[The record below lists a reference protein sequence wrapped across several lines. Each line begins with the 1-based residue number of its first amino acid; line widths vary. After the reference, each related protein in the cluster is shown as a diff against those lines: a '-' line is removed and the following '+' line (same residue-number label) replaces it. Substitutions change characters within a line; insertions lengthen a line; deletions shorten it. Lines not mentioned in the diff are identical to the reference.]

1 MDIFNLHKFRKRIV
15 AVVVIL
21 AILMSLISLRLVYV
35 QVINGGYLQMKATE
49 QWTRDLP
56 VSAERGTIKDRN
68 GAALAISYTTYDIY
82 VRGRE
87 VKDINNT
94 SKVLSDT
101 LGLDYMK
108 TFEKVS
114 NVNISEVLIKMQV
127 EKETAIKIYN
137 SGLSG
142 VYLSESNSR
151 YYPYGNL
158 MTQLI
163 GFTTIDNVGQ
173 AGLEAYYNDI
183 LKGVP
188 GYSLVQSDL
197 QGKQIYNS
205 LTSYVPSVAGFN
217 IEMTIDVNIQ
227 LAVERTLEKLMIEQK
242 AKGATAIVMD
252 PNTGEILALS
262 SKPSFDLNDVPRDDV
277 GALMEMM
284 KNQAIVS
291 VYEPGSTFKIL
302 TMASAISA
310 GVAHLTDHFYCPGY
324 NIVDG
329 QKIKCWKSVGHG
341 SEDLTDGLCNSC
353 NTVFTTLALRM
364 GLDRMYEYF
373 EKFGLGKK
381 TGIDFL
387 GESGGIIMNKDN
399 VQNVDLARMGFGQA
413 IAVTPLQLIT
423 AIAACVNGGKL
434 LKPYMVS
441 KIYSDDGLILEE
453 NSPTVIDQVI
463 SKEVSDIINDM
474 LEETVSKAGKYT
486 FLEGYEIGGK
496 TGTTQKY
503 EDGKIAGTYV
513 SSFIGTYPASN
524 PEYIVLIVVDEPGTG
539 AYYGSVVASPYAK
552 EIFADIIQQKNI
564 QPDDPKYVPLERN
577 IEMPNLVGKSLT
589 DACVELKKLGLNF
602 EIQGD
607 GGFIIEQLPPPKTLL
622 YKGQYVYL
630 ITNST

>member
-21 AILMSLISLRLVYV
+21 AVLMSLISLRLVYV

-87 VKDINNT
+87 VKDVNNT

-101 LGLDYMK
+101 LGLDYLK

-137 SGLSG
+137 SSLSG

-441 KIYSDDGLILEE
+441 KTYSDDGLILEE
-453 NSPTVIDQVI
+453 NSPTVIGQVI

-589 DACVELKKLGLNF
+589 DACIELKKLGLNF

>member
-15 AVVVIL
+15 AVVIIL
-21 AILMSLISLRLVYV
+21 SIILTIISARLFYV

-56 VSAERGTIKDRN
+56 VSAERGSIIDRN
-68 GAALAISYTTYDIY
+68 GATLAVSYTTYDIY

-87 VKDINNT
+87 VKDAGNT
-94 SKVLSDT
+94 AKILSEI
-101 LGLDYMK
+101 LSLDYLK

-114 NVNISEVLIKMQV
+114 NVNISEVLLKMQV
-127 EKETAIKIYN
+127 DKEDAIKIYN
-137 SGLSG
+137 KGLSG

-205 LTSYVPSVAGFN
+205 LTSYLPSVAGFN

-227 LAVERTLEKLMIEQK
+227 LAVEQTLEKLMIEQK
-242 AKGATAIVMD
+242 AKSATAIVMD
-252 PNTGEILALS
+252 PNTGEILAMS

-277 GALMEMM
+277 SYLMEMM

-302 TMASAISA
+302 TMASAIDA

-373 EKFGLGKK
+373 EKFGLGEK

-387 GESGGIIMNKDN
+387 GESAGIVMNKDN

-423 AIAACVNGGKL
+423 AISTCVNGGKL
-434 LKPYMVS
+434 LQPYMVS
-441 KIYSDDGLILEE
+441 KIYSDDGVVIEE
-453 NSPTVIDQVI
+453 NSPTVVSQVI

-474 LEETVSKAGKYT
+474 LEETVSKPGKYT

-496 TGTTQKY
+496 TGVFP
-503 EDGKIAGTYV
+503 I
-513 SSFIGTYPASN
+513 
-524 PEYIVLIVVDEPGTG
+524 
-539 AYYGSVVASPYAK
+539 
-552 EIFADIIQQKNI
+552 
-564 QPDDPKYVPLERN
+564 
-577 IEMPNLVGKSLT
+577 
-589 DACVELKKLGLNF
+589 
-602 EIQGD
+602 
-607 GGFIIEQLPPPKTLL
+607 
-622 YKGQYVYL
+622 
-630 ITNST
+630 